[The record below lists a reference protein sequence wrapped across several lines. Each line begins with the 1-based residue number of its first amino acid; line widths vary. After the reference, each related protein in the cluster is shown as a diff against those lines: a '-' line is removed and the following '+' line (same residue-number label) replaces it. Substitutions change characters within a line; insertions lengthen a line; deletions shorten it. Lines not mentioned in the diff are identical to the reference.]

1 METNRIM
8 SQTIVSLL
16 VRPDT
21 VTDAEVLACIGR
33 FRADTWGVMGRYNY
47 GSDWWTPLQE
57 ALKRC
62 AVGSG
67 QAERNAAMMHF
78 YCTSYGPYADFIG
91 KLLQTQQEADPAAF
105 EETLTERPAN
115 EQAILRS
122 ALGSS

>member
-1 METNRIM
+1 
-8 SQTIVSLL
+8 
-16 VRPDT
+16 
-21 VTDAEVLACIGR
+21 
-33 FRADTWGVMGRYNY
+33 
-47 GSDWWTPLQE
+47 
-57 ALKRC
+57 
-62 AVGSG
+62 
-67 QAERNAAMMHF
+67 MMHF